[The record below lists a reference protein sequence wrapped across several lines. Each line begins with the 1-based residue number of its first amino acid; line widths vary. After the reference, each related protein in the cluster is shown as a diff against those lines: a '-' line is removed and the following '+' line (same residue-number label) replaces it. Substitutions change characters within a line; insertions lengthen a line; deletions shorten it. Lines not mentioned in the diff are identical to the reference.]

1 MAEGDQDKTE
11 QPSSYRLD
19 EARKKGEVAKSA
31 DVVGVV
37 MLMVFAV
44 TLMLTAAGAVMALA
58 SATQRVF
65 GIAAARPSL
74 GMEFSAWIGHAYAPL
89 MQALA
94 PMLMALVVTAVVSN
108 LAQTGP
114 IFSAH
119 PIKPDFKRMNPKNAV
134 QRLFSMR
141 GLWELGKLALKMLLL
156 AALCFWVAGRVPGFI
171 AGVATAA
178 PMDLPSLLLQGVW
191 KTSLYVLLVLGAM
204 ALADLLFSRKDYMKR
219 MRMSRREM
227 RDETKQ
233 RDGDPEVKSKQKRQ
247 IRELLKKVRSLPR
260 VAEAD
265 VVLTNPTHFA
275 VALQYRPKTMRAPIV
290 LSKGRGFIANRV
302 RALATRNG
310 VPVIRSPRLARSLY
324 RECEINMPI
333 PESLYAQL
341 APVYRQVFAGRA
353 GAAIA

>member
-37 MLMVFAV
+37 MLMVFVV
-44 TLMLTAAGAVMALA
+44 TLMLTAAGAVMALV

-65 GIAAARPSL
+65 GIAGSRPSL
-74 GMEFSAWIGHAYAPL
+74 GLEFSTWIGHAYAPL

-94 PMLMALVVTAVVSN
+94 PMLMALVVTAVVAN
-108 LAQTGP
+108 LVQTGP

-141 GLWELGKLALKMLLL
+141 GLWELGKLFFKMSLLT
-156 AALCFWVAGRVPGFI
+156 ALCFWVAGKVPGFI
-171 AGVATAA
+171 AAVATAT
-178 PMDLPSLLLQGVW
+178 PRDLPSLLLQGVW
-191 KTSLYVLLVLGAM
+191 KTSIYVLLVLGVM
-204 ALADLLFSRKDYMKR
+204 ALADLLFTRKDYTKR

-233 RDGDPEVKSKQKRQ
+233 RDGDPEVKSRQKHQ

-275 VALQYRPKTMRAPIV
+275 VALQYHPRTMRAPIIV
-290 LSKGRGFIANRV
+290 SKGRGFIANRV
-302 RALATRNG
+302 RVLATRNG
-310 VPVIRSPRLARSLY
+310 VPVIRSPLLARALY
-324 RECEINMPI
+324 RDCEIDMPI
-333 PESLYAQL
+333 PEALYTQL
-341 APVYRQVFAGRA
+341 APIYRQVFAKRA
-353 GAAIA
+353 GVAVA